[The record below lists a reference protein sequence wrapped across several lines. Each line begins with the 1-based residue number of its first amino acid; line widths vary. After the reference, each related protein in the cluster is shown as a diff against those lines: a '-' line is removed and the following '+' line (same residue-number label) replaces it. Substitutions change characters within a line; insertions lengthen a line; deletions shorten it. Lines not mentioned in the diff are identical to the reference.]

1 MPEKQLAKAV
11 KDFKSAALNLR
22 TLLKN
27 NCSLSDSEQL
37 GIENCIL
44 MLQIEYGQWRKAKLE
59 SDVGRLKGYVEK

>member
-1 MPEKQLAKAV
+1 MSEKQLPKAL
-11 KDFKSAALNLR
+11 KDFKAAALNLR

-44 MLQIEYGQWRKAKLE
+44 MLQIEYGQWRKTKLE
-59 SDVGRLKGYVEK
+59 PDIGRQKGYVEK